1 MRTLITGKPI
11 FIRNAHS
18 SEPIESCVSTFK
30 SNYCAFHCGLS
41 LTLQDQTF
49 AENVPL
55 AVEVSK
61 SERAHY
67 QALTK
72 EKVKRSYPFFVF
84 KVGSEKWPK
93 HCFLE
98 F

>member
-1 MRTLITGKPI
+1 MAYIKHPARTTEQTY
-11 FIRNAHS
+11 HM
-18 SEPIESCVSTFK
+18 
-30 SNYCAFHCGLS
+30 
-41 LTLQDQTF
+41 TLQDQTF